1 MGQTPGF
8 CVWANER
15 PKGPELRVET
25 IVESEVVELLA
36 RADICPVCSAR
47 SKAVDGWIYG
57 AFYNLLHN
65 EDARFRLKSG
75 GLCREHSRRIV
86 EMAREKSDIG
96 SLPVSVVFKE
106 LLFGQLNLIGPGER
120 KLFKRVSSS
129 RNTGGCH
136 LCEVSRE
143 SEKRYVIAI
152 AKFFDSEKIRKLYEE
167 SSSILCIDHAREVA
181 ASMRAATVEW
191 FVTLQKS
198 KIESVIEMLER
209 YIGKNDYR
217 NTSPIGEE
225 RNAWLT
231 ASRIIGETRVTGRN
245 E

>member
-1 MGQTPGF
+1 MSDRRGT
-8 CVWANER
+8 
-15 PKGPELRVET
+15 ELRVET
-25 IVESEVVELLA
+25 VVESEVVELFA
-36 RADICPVCSAR
+36 GTGTCPVCSAR

-106 LLFGQLNLIGPGER
+106 LLIGQLDLIGQGER
-120 KLFKRVSSS
+120 KLFKKAPSS
-129 RNTGGCH
+129 RSTGSCH

-143 SEKRYVIAI
+143 SGKRYVIAI

-167 SSSILCIDHAREVA
+167 SSSILCIDHAREIVV
-181 ASMRAATVEW
+181 SMRTATAEW
-191 FVTLQKS
+191 FVALQKS
-198 KIESVIEMLER
+198 KVESVVKMLER
-209 YIGKNDYR
+209 YIGKHDYR
-217 NTSPIGEE
+217 NTSPIGDD

-231 ASRIIGETRVTGRN
+231 ASRIIGEARVTGHN

>member
-1 MGQTPGF
+1 
-8 CVWANER
+8 
-15 PKGPELRVET
+15 
-25 IVESEVVELLA
+25 
-36 RADICPVCSAR
+36 
-47 SKAVDGWIYG
+47 
-57 AFYNLLHN
+57 
-65 EDARFRLKSG
+65 
-75 GLCREHSRRIV
+75 
-86 EMAREKSDIG
+86 MAREKSDIG